1 MPARQAELRALR
13 EARDGRLV
21 GDLDAATA
29 VNQRLSAQLRA
40 LQEGNSE
47 LEKAAYDA
55 EALRAHI
62 ERETASARAPPASPG
77 RSQPWPTADCSAPR
91 SIEKR
96 ITLPATVSVR
106 ISITAAAPLS

>member
-1 MPARQAELRALR
+1 MTQAELRALR

-29 VNQRLSAQLRA
+29 INQRLSSQLRT

-62 ERETASARAPPASPG
+62 ERETDSARAHPSALWTFADTHIRHGPD
-77 RSQPWPTADCSAPR
+77 PT
-91 SIEKR
+91 
-96 ITLPATVSVR
+96 TVQ
-106 ISITAAAPLS
+106 TF

>member
-1 MPARQAELRALR
+1 MQWRTREGSSFDRSQAELRALR

-29 VNQRLSAQLRA
+29 VNQRLSAQLRT

-62 ERETASARAPPASPG
+62 ERETASA
-77 RSQPWPTADCSAPR
+77 SALQH
-91 SIEKR
+91 
-96 ITLPATVSVR
+96 TLNP
-106 ISITAAAPLS
+106 

>member
-1 MPARQAELRALR
+1 MVAASYRVSAADVKFSNAPQAELRALR

-21 GDLDAATA
+21 GDLDAATS

-62 ERETASARAPPASPG
+62 ERETAGARALQHILEHEPCLALH
-77 RSQPWPTADCSAPR
+77 RSLT
-91 SIEKR
+91 
-96 ITLPATVSVR
+96 
-106 ISITAAAPLS
+106 